1 MSTMY
6 VARFGVRTPSNVRRV
21 LVLGASGLIGHQVY
35 LRLKSLDQFKVLG
48 QGFKRNLSGEL
59 ISVDARKEA
68 VFFDE
73 LRKVA
78 PDYII
83 NCIGLLIDAAA
94 MDPKQAIYLNALFP
108 HQLEQFCNAENA
120 KLIHIS
126 TDCVFSGDKLGEP
139 YIENSV
145 RDATS
150 VYGRT
155 KGLGEIISE
164 VHLTLRTS
172 VVGPEISNEGD
183 ELFNWFMKQNNRI
196 KGYTGAVWSGV
207 TTDRLACAVEWAI
220 NEDITGLYH
229 VTNNQKISKYD
240 LLNLFKKYTGKDIQ
254 IDQVIGTV
262 TDKHFIDTRRLIAF
276 QLPDYD
282 EMIAQMV
289 NGVLQRKSLYGH
301 YNLSV

>member
-6 VARFGVRTPSNVRRV
+6 VVRFGVRMSSNVRRV

-35 LRLKSLDQFKVLG
+35 FRLKSLDQFKVLG
-48 QGFKRNLSGEL
+48 QGFTRNLLGEL
-59 ISVDARKEA
+59 IAVDAREEG

-73 LRKVA
+73 LRKA
-78 PDYII
+78 DPDYII

-94 MDPKQAIYLNALFP
+94 ADPKQAIYLNALFP
-108 HQLEQFCNAENA
+108 HQLEQFCNVENA

-139 YIENSV
+139 YIETSL
-145 RDATS
+145 RDANS
-150 VYGRT
+150 VYGRA

-183 ELFNWFMKQNNRI
+183 ELFNWFMKQNSRI

-207 TTDRLACAVEWAI
+207 TTEQLARAVEWAI
-220 NEDITGLYH
+220 KEDVTGLYH
-229 VTNNQKISKYD
+229 VTNNQKITKYE

-254 IDQVIGTV
+254 IDKVVGTV
-262 TDKHFIDTRRLIAF
+262 TDKHFIDTRKLIEF

-289 NGVLQRKSLYGH
+289 NGILRRKSLYGH
-301 YNLSV
+301 YNLSA